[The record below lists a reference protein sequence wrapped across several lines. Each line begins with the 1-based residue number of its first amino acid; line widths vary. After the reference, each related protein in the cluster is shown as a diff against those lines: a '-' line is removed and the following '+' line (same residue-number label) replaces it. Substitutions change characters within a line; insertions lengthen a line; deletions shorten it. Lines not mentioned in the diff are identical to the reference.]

1 MTDTGTVWD
10 WPNQQVV
17 RADESGPGVDTPPLI
32 EPNES
37 RWHFTTSTSAPSG
50 NGKVAFA
57 TADQAAPGTVWVTLV
72 DLEGNDQTE
81 RAQRLTTASVIRLEA
96 TSGAFQEYLCR
107 EAPSLT
113 GGLLTIVDPVHW
125 NAGGLLADGDELAIT
140 GYQQE
145 AEPKT

>member
-1 MTDTGTVWD
+1 MTQWD

-17 RADESGPGVDTPPLI
+17 RADESGPGLDTPPII

-37 RWHFTTSTSAPSG
+37 RWLFSAATTAPTATG
-50 NGKVAFA
+50 TVAFA
-57 TADQAAPGTVWVTLV
+57 TTDQAAPGTVWVTLV

-81 RAQRLTTASVIRLEA
+81 RAGRLVLASVIRLE
-96 TSGAFQEYLCR
+96 GAAGRFQEYLCR

-125 NAGGLLADGDELAIT
+125 NAGGLIVPGEELALT
-140 GYQQE
+140 GYQ
-145 AEPKT
+145 APTSDLEP